1 MVLGVIMTILLIVDW
16 GAEAKRTCALVGW
29 CHWPESVF
37 RIFALFMVYY
47 FCLYFPKVRTSI
59 L

>member
-1 MVLGVIMTILLIVDW
+1 MTILLIVDW
-16 GAEAKRTCALVGW
+16 GAEAKSTCALVGW